1 MPHCVLKET
10 TKSAHDELKTKKHT
24 ETRRSGITA
33 QIFIIEYHVF
43 LQSTLYKALMEN
55 CILAESGFVLKN
67 DGDSDDYDDAINS
80 E

>member
-1 MPHCVLKET
+1 
-10 TKSAHDELKTKKHT
+10 
-24 ETRRSGITA
+24 
-33 QIFIIEYHVF
+33 
-43 LQSTLYKALMEN
+43 MEN